1 MKSLVFKQRSRNFAG
16 PLIGHCPQGVSAVGI
31 EDAVQMVTLVLDYDR
46 GESFYR
52 IAVSIKRFPVHI
64 RQNQRAVAAD
74 NSAFS
79 GNGKAAFRPGENFPE
94 KRINQ
99 AIDYI
104 KSPEELPFPKP
115 DEQ

>member
-1 MKSLVFKQRSRNFAG
+1 
-16 PLIGHCPQGVSAVGI
+16 
-31 EDAVQMVTLVLDYDR
+31 MVTLVLDYDR

-74 NSAFS
+74 NSAFF
-79 GNGKAAFRPGENFPE
+79 GNGKAAFRPVENFPE